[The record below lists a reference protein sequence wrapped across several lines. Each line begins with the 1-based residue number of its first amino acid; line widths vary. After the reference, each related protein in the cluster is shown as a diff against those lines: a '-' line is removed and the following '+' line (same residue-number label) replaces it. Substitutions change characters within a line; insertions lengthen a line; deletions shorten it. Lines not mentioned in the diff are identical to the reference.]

1 MKTYTEQRL
10 IEMAKTSP
18 AWQQHISDEFFKR
31 FRTPDGI
38 YNEQHKRQL
47 AEWLVRFSHVQA
59 PIKEKEVT
67 Q

>member
-18 AWQQHISDEFFKR
+18 AWQQHTADEWFKR

-38 YNEQHKRQL
+38 YNEQLKRQL
-47 AEWLVRFSHVQA
+47 AEWLVRFANCPA
-59 PIKEKEVT
+59 PTKEKVN
-67 Q
+67 

>member
-1 MKTYTEQRL
+1 MRAYTEEQL
-10 IEMAKTSP
+10 LKMAKTSP
-18 AWQQHISDEFFKR
+18 AWQQHTADEWFKR

-38 YNEQHKRQL
+38 YNEQLKRQL